1 MEIAERV
8 GLNIKSMRM
17 IRAMTLDKLS
27 QRIEQLTGETIT
39 ANTIGKYERG
49 TILPGLD
56 KLMLLAIGLDCNLT
70 SLQEGIDPRREAQTE
85 FREMRMLSGQSGD
98 IMRWVSSEWEGDTD
112 ALITSFGLYAA
123 TPGEYRKF
131 AMMELFQQM
140 QRAIDAGAIT
150 WEEIPEPIRNGIPHV
165 QVLLGGLYK

>member
-49 TILPGLD
+49 AILPGLD

-70 SLQEGIDPRREAQTE
+70 SLQEGIDPRREAKTE
-85 FREMRMLSGQSGD
+85 FREMRMLSEQSGD

-123 TPGEYRKF
+123 TPGEFRRH
-131 AMMELFQQM
+131 ALMELIEQKNA
-140 QRAIDAGAIT
+140 AIKAGDMA
-150 WEEIPEPIRNGIPHV
+150 EDDIPECVKRGLPHM
-165 QVLLGGLYK
+165 LESLGGLYK